1 MSLIPIRD
9 EKGLFKDSNSGA
21 IVNTNKSEYQAYIS
35 NRDSLEAEKARL
47 DHLENE
53 IGDIKQ
59 MLQTLLNK

>member
-21 IVNTNKSEYQAYIS
+21 IVNTNKSEYQAYIT
-35 NRDSLEAEKARL
+35 NRDSLEAEKERL